1 MKKLLSLLLT
11 LALLLLGIGAPVY
24 AADGG
29 SDGSSSEAGLL
40 EEAIVKTL
48 EALDESLYE
57 DTYAALLNG
66 ESIRKG
72 SYGEAAR
79 GVQQTLVD
87 FGQSIGVD
95 GSVGSRTISALNAVQ
110 EAFGLEQTDALD
122 AAGYGEL
129 LECLRLYRDPEAW
142 QTMLD
147 ETNSRPLYLAGCA
160 RALRGEYFQAQ
171 ECFRMADYAD
181 AEKRADDCKQPW
193 PSNGV
198 IWQDPH
204 LSSNTKL
211 CFDINQSEDT
221 GIFIKIYKDGTELV
235 ATLFVGGTGSAS
247 LWLSGGT
254 YAIKDASGSDWYGS
268 GDAFGPMGS
277 YEIMTFDGGSSLV
290 SLDAGYA
297 YTITVNAEDSSPDA
311 DSVGSQDTSYE
322 DF

>member
-11 LALLLLGIGAPVY
+11 LALLLGIGAPVY

-29 SDGSSSEAGLL
+29 SDGSSSEAGLR

-48 EALDESLYE
+48 EALDEPLYK
-57 DTYAALLNG
+57 DTYTALLNG
-66 ESIRKG
+66 ESIRNG
-72 SYGEAAR
+72 SYGEVAR

-95 GSVGSRTISALNAVQ
+95 GSIGSLTISALNAVQ

-122 AAGYGEL
+122 ATGYGEL

-142 QTMLD
+142 LTMLD
-147 ETNSRPLYLAGCA
+147 ETDSRPLYLAGCA
-160 RALRGEYFQAQ
+160 RVLRGEYFQAQ
-171 ECFRMADYAD
+171 ECFRMTDYAD

-193 PSNGV
+193 PSTGV

-204 LSSNTKL
+204 LSSKMNL

-221 GIFIKIYKDGTELV
+221 GTFIKIFEGGTELV

-247 LWLSGGT
+247 LWLPDGT
-254 YAIKDASGSDWYGS
+254 YTIKYASGSDWYGS

-277 YEIMTFDGGSSLV
+277 YQIMTFDGGSSLV
-290 SLDAGYA
+290 SLDAGYM
-297 YTITVNAEDSSPDA
+297 YTITVDAEDSSPDA
-311 DSVGSQDTSYE
+311 ESVGSLDTSYE